1 MATRIRALALV
12 IVVALSVSPRAAV
25 KRAITEHDLM
35 KFTWI
40 ADPEISPDGSTIA
53 FVQVTVNEKDN
64 KYESSLYTVPAAGG
78 TAPARLPSGTRDTP
92 PRWPPD
98 GKWLAFVRPN
108 DKDTPQLNLLPMRG

>member
-1 MATRIRALALV
+1 MGTRMRALALV

-40 ADPEISPDGSTIA
+40 ADPQISPDGSTVA

-64 KYESSLYTVPAAGG
+64 KYETSIYTVPSAGG
-78 TAPARLPSGTRDTP
+78 ASPTRIPNGTRDTT
-92 PRWPPD
+92 PRWSPD
-98 GKWLAFVRPN
+98 GTSIAFLRPN
-108 DKDTPQLNLLPMRG
+108 DKAVAQIHLLPM